1 MNPLVSVIVP
11 SYNHS
16 KYITET
22 IESILS
28 QTYDNIEL
36 IVIDDGS
43 QDDSV
48 KIIEE
53 LRLHNK
59 FIFIN
64 RENKGLCETLNEGI
78 ELSKGKYI
86 AICASDDIYLKEKI
100 ELQVDF
106 LELNSNYALC
116 YGKIISFDNN
126 GNQKFI
132 NSKKY
137 KSGKLFLDLIKTNF
151 VPAVTQMYRK
161 EIFDNIGYFDKNLWI
176 EDWDMLLKI
185 SYSYEIGFLDEYL
198 AMYRNH
204 GENMSGGKNIKKMY
218 ENELKILNKWKDTE
232 AYSKVINS
240 WEEKWFSELSKID
253 KEEAKKYLFSALTK
267 FYKRRTFKALMNY
280 IFKQ

>member
-1 MNPLVSVIVP
+1 MNPLVSIIIP

-22 IESILS
+22 IESILG
-28 QTYDNIEL
+28 QTYDNFEL

-43 QDDSV
+43 QDNSIE
-48 KIIEE
+48 IIEK
-53 LRLHNK
+53 LRLNNK
-59 FIFIN
+59 FIFIK

-78 ELSKGKYI
+78 NLSRGKYI
-86 AICASDDIYLKEKI
+86 AICASDDIYLKDKI
-100 ELQVDF
+100 KLQVDF
-106 LELNSNYALC
+106 LETNPNYALC
-116 YGKIISFDNN
+116 YGKIISFDND

-161 EIFDNIGYFDKNLWI
+161 DIFDNIGGFDKDLWI
-176 EDWDMLLKI
+176 EDWDMLLRI
-185 SYSYEIGFLDEYL
+185 SYSYEIGFLDKYL

-204 GENMSGGKNIKKMY
+204 GENMSGGKNIRKMY

-232 AYSKVINS
+232 AYSKVINF
-240 WEEKWFSELSKID
+240 WEEKWFSELSRID
-253 KEEAKKYLFSALTK
+253 KEEARKYLFSAVK
-267 FYKRRTFKALMNY
+267 KIYKRRTFKALSNY
-280 IFKQ
+280 ILK

>member
-1 MNPLVSVIVP
+1 MNPLVSIIIP

-22 IESILS
+22 IESILG
-28 QTYDNIEL
+28 QTYDNFEL

-43 QDDSV
+43 QDNSIE
-48 KIIEE
+48 IIEK
-53 LRLHNK
+53 LRLNNK
-59 FIFIN
+59 FIFIK

-78 ELSKGKYI
+78 NLSRGKYI
-86 AICASDDIYLKEKI
+86 AICASDDIYLKDKI
-100 ELQVDF
+100 KLQVDF
-106 LELNSNYALC
+106 LETNPNYALC
-116 YGKIISFDNN
+116 YGKIISFDND

-161 EIFDNIGYFDKNLWI
+161 DIFDNIGGFDKDLWI
-176 EDWDMLLKI
+176 EDWDMLLRI
-185 SYSYEIGFLDEYL
+185 SYSYEIGFLDKYL

-204 GENMSGGKNIKKMY
+204 GENMSGGKNIRKMY

-232 AYSKVINS
+232 AYSKVINF
-240 WEEKWFSELSKID
+240 WEEKWFSELSRID
-253 KEEAKKYLFSALTK
+253 KEEARKYLFSALK
-267 FYKRRTFKALMNY
+267 KIYKRRTFKALSNY
-280 IFKQ
+280 ILK

>member
-1 MNPLVSVIVP
+1 MNPLVSIIIP

-22 IESILS
+22 IESILG
-28 QTYDNIEL
+28 QTYDNFEL

-43 QDDSV
+43 QDNSIE
-48 KIIEE
+48 IIEK
-53 LRLHNK
+53 LRLNNK
-59 FIFIN
+59 FIFIK

-78 ELSKGKYI
+78 NLSRGKYI
-86 AICASDDIYLKEKI
+86 AICASDDIYLKDKI
-100 ELQVDF
+100 KLQVDF
-106 LELNSNYALC
+106 LETNPNYALC
-116 YGKIISFDNN
+116 YGKIISFDND

-161 EIFDNIGYFDKNLWI
+161 DIFDNIGGFDKDLWI
-176 EDWDMLLKI
+176 EDWDMLLRI
-185 SYSYEIGFLDEYL
+185 SYSYEIGFLDKYL

-204 GENMSGGKNIKKMY
+204 GENMSGGKNIRKMY

-232 AYSKVINS
+232 AYSKVINF
-240 WEEKWFSELSKID
+240 WEEKWFSELSRID
-253 KEEAKKYLFSALTK
+253 KEEARKYLFSALKK
-267 FYKRRTFKALMNY
+267 FYKRRTFKALSNY
-280 IFKQ
+280 ILK